1 MDGARLSRYPHL
13 LWPRFGIDGTDAPR
27 RMEVDLNGG
36 CHTLGLV
43 RQGRHAVRWMTRG
56 LERAWI
62 SETGNVHFLPVD
74 DAHHTF
80 VTEHAGPFRFETLIL
95 PRGHFRSI
103 LASEHHEPPPEWRR
117 LLAPSDA
124 ILQAFM
130 IHVCAAAAPRRPT
143 CPGLP
148 AATAGSGGMIMAAAT
163 APARGAV
170 RARAPAARASR
181 TPTGGSMS
189 QVKHFGVFAF
199 KPGISAERIDHCFAE
214 MRSMVGRIPGLL
226 DMAHGV
232 YESPEGLDDGFTHGF
247 IMTFENAAA
256 RDAYLPH
263 PEHERVKAIVVP
275 CLERVVV
282 FDFALLPG
290 FHRSA

>member
-1 MDGARLSRYPHL
+1 
-13 LWPRFGIDGTDAPR
+13 
-27 RMEVDLNGG
+27 
-36 CHTLGLV
+36 
-43 RQGRHAVRWMTRG
+43 MT
-56 LERAWI
+56 
-62 SETGNVHFLPVD
+62 
-74 DAHHTF
+74 
-80 VTEHAGPFRFETLIL
+80 
-95 PRGHFRSI
+95 
-103 LASEHHEPPPEWRR
+103 
-117 LLAPSDA
+117 
-124 ILQAFM
+124 
-130 IHVCAAAAPRRPT
+130 
-143 CPGLP
+143 
-148 AATAGSGGMIMAAAT
+148 
-163 APARGAV
+163 
-170 RARAPAARASR
+170 
-181 TPTGGSMS
+181 

-282 FDFALLPG
+282 FDFAVLPG
-290 FHRSA
+290 FHRST